1 MKRRASN
8 IGRDKAARK
17 KGFKNYK
24 EYLDHFAK
32 EKGFENYK
40 EYTDHL
46 IRQKGFVSR
55 SDYQNHLSQQKG
67 FGSQREEYIH
77 NIHKKGFKDDKE
89 YRNYLFREKTGY
101 DRINT
106 DIRLNNWAHNRG
118 FNNYK
123 EYLDIITIGRGLP
136 GIPNII
142 CDDRSDIHF
151 IGHIAEYGVSRIF
164 KNIQGMFFTNRGYD
178 FVCET
183 GEKIEV
189 KASLLHIDNKFAFHI
204 KYNDIADYFILI
216 GFDNVLDLNPLYM
229 WIIKNRELIRDV
241 SISNIKILNIAND
254 KKDIAYFQIYEKEGK
269 LEELKNVCAK
279 YNVESGMSNNIITK
293 TYIVEKSLEMKI
305 SDLSSDDIFS
315 ILKNKQKKRR
325 FNIRIPILP
334 AEECN
339 R

>member
-1 MKRRASN
+1 MKKRISYTDRN
-8 IGRDKAARK
+8 KAAKK

-40 EYTDHL
+40 EYTDYR

-55 SDYQNHLSQQKG
+55 SDYENHLSQQRG
-67 FGSQREEYIH
+67 FGSQHEEYIS
-77 NIHKKGFKDDKE
+77 KKGFKNDTE
-89 YRNYLFREKTGY
+89 YRNYLFRKKTGH
-101 DRINT
+101 DHINT

-118 FNNYK
+118 FSDYK
-123 EYLDIITIGRGLP
+123 EYLDIITIGRGLS

-142 CDDRSDIHF
+142 CDDRSDMHF
-151 IGHIAEYGVSRIF
+151 IGHLAEYGVSRIF

-189 KASLLHIDNKFAFHI
+189 KASLLHIDNKFTFHI
-204 KYNDIADYFILI
+204 KYNDIADYFIFI

-229 WIIKNRELIRDV
+229 WMIKNREIIRDV
-241 SISNIKILNIAND
+241 PINDNKILSIAND
-254 KKDIAYFQIYEKEGK
+254 KKDIAYFQKYEKEDK
-269 LEELKNVCAK
+269 LEELKNICTK
-279 YNVESGMSNNIITK
+279 YNIESGMSNNIITK

-305 SDLSSDDIFS
+305 SDLNSVDIFS
-315 ILKNKQKKRR
+315 IIKNKQRSRK
-325 FNIRIPILP
+325 FNIRMPILP